1 MIFFLFFWLFSR
13 IREGVSLLLLLFVT
27 KQQSSLAPAVSA
39 GDVGV
44 RDPSSAGAMSS
55 ASGVILVHRGG
66 WGIFAADMLFLSGL
80 SRLAVTFEV
89 LNERK
94 AHPLEGVPSGVCT
107 EYFKERGLM
116 LNL

>member
-1 MIFFLFFWLFSR
+1 MIFCFVFLFCLFWG
-13 IREGVSLLLLLFVT
+13 IHGGVSLLLPLLVT

-39 GDVGV
+39 GDVGAALPMQCQV
-44 RDPSSAGAMSS
+44 PLVQFWSAGVD
-55 ASGVILVHRGG
+55 GRFLQL
-66 WGIFAADMLFLSGL
+66 MLFLSGL

-94 AHPLEGVPSGVCT
+94 ANPDEGVPSGACT
-107 EYFKERGLM
+107 EYFKERRLM